1 MRVWRNW
8 QTRWT
13 QDPVGFP
20 CRFNSCHPHQKS
32 RINRI
37 RLFLSKSQTWYI
49 IDARSAAYII
59 SSFGAVYHHASAC
72 ISLRLDEIQHYVLVI
87 CNSFGIDDIQGLR
100 LDFIE
105 NIGLQGQFLSL
116 QVFFAFS
123 RKILI
128 VQFIPLSSGL

>member
-1 MRVWRNW
+1 MVFGH
-8 QTRWT
+8 
-13 QDPVGFP
+13 GFDS
-20 CRFNSCHPHQKS
+20 RRLHQKS

-87 CNSFGIDDIQGLR
+87 CNSSGIDDIPQRVADDIQGSR
-100 LDFIE
+100 LDFNVKMWYNKLKEVYKTNKFVNCFIE
-105 NIGLQGQFLSL
+105 IKNKDMKKARQLYKGW
-116 QVFFAFS
+116 
-123 RKILI
+123 
-128 VQFIPLSSGL
+128 